1 MIASALIHTVG
12 SGLSLS
18 LLLLPFLGFNL
29 AFVDLVL
36 DFLELRIVIE
46 VESADDFRTRDIITL
61 GG

>member
-12 SGLSLS
+12 GGLSLS
-18 LLLLPFLGFNL
+18 LLLLPFFGFNL

-36 DFLELRIVIE
+36 NFLELRIVIE

>member
-12 SGLSLS
+12 GSLSLS
-18 LLLLPFLGFNL
+18 LLLLPFFGFNL
-29 AFVDLVL
+29 AFVDLVF